1 MSVAGKAVGLAA
13 GRAARSVP
21 IPDSVSRTLD
31 ATLDR
36 AIALQTPTIVAH
48 LDRLMQRHPGASQ
61 GELLALLE
69 RRYLT
74 FVSSIGA
81 VAGGTAALPGAG
93 VITTLTSATVE
104 IAAFIEATALYSL
117 SVAHVHGIPTDDPV
131 YRRSLVLGVLLGQT
145 GVDIVEQ
152 VTGTRSRWG
161 EVLSRRGSQERLGG
175 LNNQLA
181 RHVMARVGAGQ
192 GALLIGRALPMGIGV
207 AIGASGNAAL
217 GRAAIRSTR
226 AAFGPP
232 APAPSR
238 RRRRQIR

>member
-1 MSVAGKAVGLAA
+1 MSWVGRATGK
-13 GRAARSVP
+13 AARSVP
-21 IPDSVSRTLD
+21 VPNAVSQTLD

-36 AIALQTPTIVAH
+36 AIAVQTPTIVAH
-48 LDRLMQRHPGASQ
+48 LDRLARRYPYATQ
-61 GELLALLE
+61 GELLVLLE

-81 VAGGTAALPGAG
+81 AAGGVAAIPGAG
-93 VITTLTSATVE
+93 VVTTMTSASVE
-104 IAAFIEATALYSL
+104 IAAFIEATALYTL
-117 SVAHVHGIPTDDPV
+117 SVAHLHGVPTDDPV
-131 YRRSLVLGVLLGQT
+131 YRRSLVLGVLLGKT

-152 VTGTRSRWG
+152 VTGTRSRWA

-175 LNNQLA
+175 LNSQLA

-192 GALLIGRALPMGIGV
+192 GALLLGRALPLGVGV

-232 APAPSR
+232 LLPSAPSR
-238 RRRRQIR
+238 R